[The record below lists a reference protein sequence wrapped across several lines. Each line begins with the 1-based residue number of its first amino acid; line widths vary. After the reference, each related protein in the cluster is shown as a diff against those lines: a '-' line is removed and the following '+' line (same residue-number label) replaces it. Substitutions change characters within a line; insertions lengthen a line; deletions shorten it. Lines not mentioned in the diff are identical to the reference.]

1 MGRKTL
7 GRTDWLGLMATE
19 GFQAKPRWELGS
31 YWWEWA
37 MSCSLYS
44 GAGTK
49 ECERNQGGR
58 CHLKCPPLLSIS
70 EVPKAPTPQVYSASH
85 LREHSK
91 HRSVGRQVQWDNHR
105 AHTRFP
111 YLRGCH
117 HLEVQGRQRTKNSEW
132 HLCCSPKTIHRIC
145 LWSDVP
151 ESQKTSSTDFRSL
164 VPALAFL

>member
-1 MGRKTL
+1 MAWAHGYRRISGKAPL
-7 GRTDWLGLMATE
+7 GAWFLVV
-19 GFQAKPRWELGS
+19 
-31 YWWEWA
+31 
-37 MSCSLYS
+37 
-44 GAGTK
+44 GAGNELLTLQWSRK
-49 ECERNQGGR
+49 QGSR
-58 CHLKCPPLLSIS
+58 CHLKCPPLPSIS

-85 LREHSK
+85 LREKHSK
-91 HRSVGRQVQWDNHR
+91 HRSVGRHVQWNNPR

-111 YLRGCH
+111 CLRGCH

-151 ESQKTSSTDFRSL
+151 DSQKTSSTDFRSL